1 MPAPEPPAN
10 EPERLAALARYHILD
25 TLPEL
30 QYDEIVEL
38 AAFICGTPIALISFV
53 DAHRQWFK
61 ASVGV
66 EARETP
72 RDVSFCGHVVAQG
85 STMIV
90 EDAKQDER
98 FFDNPYVVGEPHV
111 NFYAGAPLAT
121 DDGYTLGSLC
131 VIDRQPRQLGVEQ
144 REALEALARV
154 VVRQLESQLHEAELR
169 EARRAAEAANQAK
182 SEFLAKMSHELRTPL
197 NSVIGFT
204 NLLRRNDKGKL
215 DAKELMYL
223 DKISRNG
230 LHLLSLIDD
239 LLDLSKIEAGHAQ
252 LELAPVELA
261 RLCAAVQDKLEGMIS
276 ADGNVLR
283 VAVPGGLA
291 PIHADGRRLEQVLI
305 NLVGNANKFTKHGD
319 IELCVVAD
327 PQRPSHAWR
336 IDVIDSGIGIPAA
349 QLDVVFEAFRQAS
362 EGGARTHGGTG
373 LGLAISRSLAQ
384 LHGFELGVASVVGEG
399 ATFYLR
405 LDPAAPIPN
414 HRKPVHSTVTS
425 RT

>member
-1 MPAPEPPAN
+1 MRAPEPPAN

-38 AAFICGTPIALISFV
+38 AAYICGTPIALISFV
-53 DAHRQWFK
+53 DDHRQWFK

-121 DDGYTLGSLC
+121 DEGYTLGSLC

-154 VVRQLESQLHEAELR
+154 VVRLLESQLHEAELR

-252 LELAPVELA
+252 LELA
-261 RLCAAVQDKLEGMIS
+261 
-276 ADGNVLR
+276 
-283 VAVPGGLA
+283 
-291 PIHADGRRLEQVLI
+291 
-305 NLVGNANKFTKHGD
+305 
-319 IELCVVAD
+319 
-327 PQRPSHAWR
+327 
-336 IDVIDSGIGIPAA
+336 
-349 QLDVVFEAFRQAS
+349 
-362 EGGARTHGGTG
+362 
-373 LGLAISRSLAQ
+373 Q